1 MKIRE
6 NLQARVLTFA
16 VAGLVVGLSG
26 CGSSANTAGSGPT
39 TSPPTSPPTSITSS
53 SPASSTP
60 HTSTPSSAAPSAS
73 TSEGAAQNAE
83 LTIAIKDFK
92 YAISGPVA
100 PGAMVNVKNAD
111 AENHTVTSLKPGA
124 FNVTVNGGGTAEFKA
139 PAKAGGYVF
148 VCSFHANMKGTL
160 VVK

>member
-6 NLQARVLTFA
+6 NLKARVLTLA
-16 VAGLVVGLSG
+16 VAGLIVGLSG
-26 CGSSANTAGSGPT
+26 CGSSTNTAGSGPT
-39 TSPPTSPPTSITSS
+39 TSPPTSITSS

-111 AENHTVTSLKPGA
+111 AENHTVTSLQPGA
-124 FNVTVNGGGTAEFKA
+124 FNVTVDGGGGTAEFKA